1 MATFNVYVISYK
13 RSNAIKT
20 EKHLEY
26 CTYVVRKSE
35 EQAYKDAG
43 VRSVWGIEDELID
56 SCTKV
61 MNYLVENAP
70 EDVIV
75 VIDDDCTG
83 FTYRLDNL
91 EKITDPVVVST
102 EIERLAQLVYDLN
115 IGYLASP
122 SSSRLLYYKE
132 PFEFTGVTGALKV
145 YNRKVL
151 KARYRKDLIFVA
163 DMDFELTELLHNRIM
178 LIPAYFTIQHD
189 LDTNEGGN
197 SARKTTKLE
206 ITENEMLAN
215 KWGRYYQKMENGKP
229 GKIRVKR

>member
-1 MATFNVYVISYK
+1 M
-13 RSNAIKT
+13 
-20 EKHLEY
+20 L
-26 CTYVVRKSE
+26 
-35 EQAYKDAG
+35 
-43 VRSVWGIEDELID
+43 IEN
-56 SCTKV
+56 S
-61 MNYLVENAP
+61 P

-83 FTYRLDNL
+83 FTYRLDDL
-91 EKITDPVVVST
+91 EKINDPVVISM

-145 YNRKVL
+145 YNRSVL

-178 LIPAYFTIQHD
+178 LIPAYLPIQHD
-189 LDTNEGGN
+189 LDTNSGGN
-197 SARKTTKLE
+197 SDRKTSKLE
-206 ITENEMLAN
+206 VAENEMLSN
-215 KWGRYYQKMENGKP
+215 KWGKYYQPAELGKA
-229 GKIRVKR
+229 GRIRVKR